1 MYLMFFLK
9 SDGGII
15 VCVCWVKGGGLYGL
29 SGGGVDNKNN
39 ISRF

>member
-1 MYLMFFLK
+1 MVGLLYVFV
-9 SDGGII
+9 G
-15 VCVCWVKGGGLYGL
+15 WKGGGGRLYGL

>member
-1 MYLMFFLK
+1 MVGLLYVFV
-9 SDGGII
+9 G
-15 VCVCWVKGGGLYGL
+15 WKGGGLYGL